1 MSVEFNNAYQEIL
14 VDNLVSVIKQNIVF
28 QTQIKLMETNLKE
41 KEDYKK
47 KFEEVNALYN
57 SAKSDLSQLNIY
69 KSKAEQNTRD
79 HDEKNRI
86 QSALN
91 EEMRKNRKLV
101 EENTQLK
108 NYSTQL
114 ETVVAPSKLKKIKDE
129 HKVFDQTNVTPKI
142 ENKIQ
147 KVIDGSGF

>member
-91 EEMRKNRKLV
+91 EEMRKNRKLL

-108 NYSTQL
+108 KYSTQL
-114 ETVVAPSKLKKIKDE
+114 ETVVAPSKLKKIKNE
-129 HKVFDQTNVTPKI
+129 HKVVDQTNVTPKI